1 VSYFSRNPRENR
13 VRDALSASS
22 SVLVAAAFLLIGL
35 WSEQTVFFFMAI
47 SVLVIGL
54 AEVLSAHHHHSLAR
68 TVTWVGRAAML
79 AAILYILIFLL
90 PGE

>member
-1 VSYFSRNPRENR
+1 MSHFSRNPRENV

-22 SVLVAAAFLLIGL
+22 SLLVAAAFLLIGL
-35 WSEQTVFFFMAI
+35 WSGQAVFFFMVI

-54 AEVLSAHHHHSLAR
+54 AELLSVRHQSLAR
-68 TVTWVGRAAML
+68 TVMWVGRATML

-90 PGE
+90 PDE

>member
-1 VSYFSRNPRENR
+1 MSYFSRNPRENR

-54 AEVLSAHHHHSLAR
+54 AEVLSAHHHSLAR

>member
-1 VSYFSRNPRENR
+1 MSHYSRNPRESG
-13 VRDALSASS
+13 VRDALSATS
-22 SVLVAAAFLLIGL
+22 SVLVAAAFLLVGL
-35 WSEQTVFFFMAI
+35 WSDQAVFFFMAI

-54 AEVLSAHHHHSLAR
+54 AEVLSVRHHSLAR

>member
-1 VSYFSRNPRENR
+1 M
-13 VRDALSASS
+13 
-22 SVLVAAAFLLIGL
+22 LIGL
-35 WSEQTVFFFMAI
+35 WSDQTVFFFMAI
-47 SVLVIGL
+47 AVLVIGL
-54 AEVLSAHHHHSLAR
+54 AEVLGAHHHSLAR